1 MRTTPIWL
9 VALVTLWTISCSQSK
24 PAPAPTAEQFKEWNR
39 ADVEGCRYELISKDA
54 VENYNFGSAGLVAA
68 TLGDKKSLMGPLL
81 HWKIEGGKVLR
92 ISGSEGRT
100 FAALRLLSI
109 DKEALS
115 IEGETVRTW
124 DEVKLLHKDFR
135 RTKR

>member
-1 MRTTPIWL
+1 MKRIFI
-9 VALVTLWTISCSQSK
+9 ALVTLCACSCSPKQQT
-24 PAPAPTAEQFKEWNR
+24 PAPTPETFQTWNR
-39 ADVEGCRYELISKDA
+39 ADVEGWRYEMVSEDA
-54 VENYNFGSAGLVAA
+54 VQNYSFGAAGSVAA

-81 HWKIEGGKVLR
+81 DWKIEDGKVLR

-109 DKEALS
+109 DA
-115 IEGETVRTW
+115 GMVRTW
-124 DEVKLLHKDFR
+124 DEVDLVHKDFR

>member
-1 MRTTPIWL
+1 MAGW
-9 VALVTLWTISCSQSK
+9 
-24 PAPAPTAEQFKEWNR
+24 
-39 ADVEGCRYELISKDA
+39 RYELISKDA

-109 DKEALS
+109 DA
-115 IEGETVRTW
+115 GMVRTW
-124 DEVKLLHKDFR
+124 DEVDLVHKDFR